1 MTIKEINEYLW
12 STFAIDMQ
20 AMKQGGD
27 YIGTR
32 ILFDWCVFVWFN
44 TEYKK
49 LELMIRT
56 PAPYAEKSRSEI
68 EKMLEQKFAEC
79 EQVAQV
85 KRLAHERIDI
95 WFK

>member
-12 STFAIDMQ
+12 QTFAIDMKP
-20 AMKQGGD
+20 MKEAGD

-32 ILFDWCVFVWFN
+32 ILFDWAVIVWFN
-44 TEYKK
+44 TAYKK

-56 PAPYAEKSRSEI
+56 PAPYAEKSLEEV
-68 EKMLEQKFAEC
+68 EKMLEQKLAKC
-79 EQVAQV
+79 EQVSQV
-85 KRLAHERIDI
+85 RRLAHERIDI

>member
-1 MTIKEINEYLW
+1 MTTKEINEYLW
-12 STFAIDMQ
+12 GTFAIDMQ
-20 AMKQGGD
+20 AMKVEGD

-44 TEYKK
+44 TAYKK

-56 PAPYAEKSRSEI
+56 PAPYAEKSREEV

-79 EQVAQV
+79 EQVTQV

>member
-12 STFAIDMQ
+12 QTFAIDMQ
-20 AMKQGGD
+20 AMKEEGD

-32 ILFDWCVFVWFN
+32 ILFDRAVIVWFN
-44 TEYKK
+44 TAYKK

-56 PAPYAEKSRSEI
+56 PAPYAEKSLEEV
-68 EKMLEQKFAEC
+68 EKMLEQKLAKC
-79 EQVAQV
+79 EQVSQV
-85 KRLAHERIDI
+85 RRLAHERIDI

>member
-1 MTIKEINEYLW
+1 MTTKEINEYLW
-12 STFAIDMQ
+12 RTFAINMQ
-20 AMKQGGD
+20 AMAEEGD

-32 ILFDWCVFVWFN
+32 ILFDWCVFVWHN
-44 TEYKK
+44 TKDKK
-49 LELMIRT
+49 IELMIRT
-56 PAPYAEKSRSEI
+56 PAPYAEKSIYEI